1 MRLIGIFVWIALGA
15 IILWFFT
22 LNLNQYVTIYLFNHV
37 YENVNLVTV
46 IFISIFIG
54 VIFGALLL
62 SSQIF
67 KSKTETASVKRQNKK
82 LHKELEG
89 LRNLSVDEI
98 PDTETQIKPTEML

>member
-1 MRLIGIFVWIALGA
+1 MRLIGIFIWIALGA

-37 YENVNLVTV
+37 YEDVNLVTV

-62 SSQIF
+62 SSQIV

-98 PDTETQIKPTEML
+98 PDTETQIKPTDML